1 MMDAFRGFCA
11 LEGDKE
17 GGMAG
22 EPGVYRKRD
31 VTEWAVSQAPR
42 PMIKELSQAPFLL
55 HCNAG
60 PPQCPEASFC
70 DPTLRSTG
78 IPAS

>member
-1 MMDAFRGFCA
+1 MMVALRGFCA

-17 GGMAG
+17 ESVAG

-31 VTEWAVSQAPR
+31 GTEWAMSQAPR
-42 PMIKELSQAPFLL
+42 PMISELSQAPSLL
-55 HCNAG
+55 HCNGG
-60 PPQCPEASFC
+60 PPQCPEASFY